1 MEIFKYIDIDEN
13 SRKPKYIQIVDSV
26 THNITQGNFVM
37 DQKMPSINMLSEE
50 FYLSRDTV
58 EKAYKILKERKIIN
72 SVRGK
77 GFYIARTHLISKI
90 NILFLIN
97 KLSSYKLQIYNAF
110 NRSIGANTHTDL
122 QIYHCDESLFLNLLE
137 KNIGAYDYYIIMS
150 HFKSDA
156 FKHIS
161 APENVVQAIKKIP
174 KEKLIMLDNLNEKID
189 GKIVKIYQDYEN
201 DIYNAL
207 IEGFKKIVKYK
218 KLVLVYPDKSVY
230 PYPKRIV
237 NGFRKFCIEKSLD
250 FEIIDEI
257 YDDMILKN
265 GDLFITI
272 VEDDLVNLIHQIR
285 ENEFEIGK
293 DIGVLSYNDTPL
305 KDLLGISVISTDFK
319 IMGETAAQMIL
330 NKEKGSIKNPFNFI
344 DRESM

>member
-1 MEIFKYIDIDEN
+1 MDVFKYLDIDGN

-26 THNITQGNFVM
+26 THNISQGNFLM
-37 DQKMPSINMLSEE
+37 DDKMPSINMLSEE

-58 EKAYKILKERKIIN
+58 EKAYKILKERKIIT

-77 GFYIARTHLISKI
+77 GFYIARTNLISKT
-90 NILFLIN
+90 NILFLVN

-110 NRSIGANTHTDL
+110 NLSIGGNSHTDL
-122 QIYHCDESLFLNLLE
+122 QIYHCDETLFLNLLE
-137 KNIGAYDYYIIMS
+137 KNKGAYDYYVIMS
-150 HFKSDA
+150 HFKSDD

-161 APENVVQAIKKIP
+161 APEKVLQVINKIP
-174 KEKLIMLDNLNEKID
+174 KDKLIMLDNLNNKID
-189 GKIVKIYQDYEN
+189 GKIVKVYQDFEN
-201 DIYNAL
+201 DIYNSL
-207 IEGFKKIVKYK
+207 IEGYKKIVKYK
-218 KLVLVYPDKSVY
+218 KLVMIYPDKSVY

-250 FEIIDEI
+250 FEVIDEI

-272 VEDDLVNLIHQIR
+272 AEDDLVNLINQIR
-285 ENEFEIGK
+285 DNEFTIGE

-305 KDLLGISVISTDFK
+305 KDLLGISVISTDFNT
-319 IMGETAAQMIL
+319 MGETAAQMIL
-330 NKEKGSIKNPFNFI
+330 NKEKGSVKNPFSFI
-344 DRESM
+344 DRKSM

>member
-1 MEIFKYIDIDEN
+1 MDINKYIDIDEN
-13 SRKPKYIQIVDSV
+13 SRKPKYVQIVDSV
-26 THNITQGNFVM
+26 TNNIALGNFKI
-37 DQKMPSINMLSEE
+37 DDKMPSINMLSEE

-58 EKAYKILKERKIIN
+58 EKAYKILKERKIII

-77 GFYIARTHLISKI
+77 GYYIARTTLISKT
-90 NILFLIN
+90 NILFLVN

-110 NRSIGANTHTDL
+110 NRSIGANSQTDL
-122 QIYHCDESLFLNLLE
+122 QIYHCDESLFLNILE
-137 KNIGAYDYYIIMS
+137 KFKGTYDYYIIMS

-161 APENVVQAIKKIP
+161 TPEKAVEAIKRIP
-174 KEKLIMLDNLNEKID
+174 KAKLILLDNIKTGIE
-189 GKIVKIYQDYEN
+189 GGIVKIYQDYEN

-207 IEGFKKIVKYK
+207 LEGHKKIANYK

-237 NGFRKFCIEKSLD
+237 HGFRKFCIEKSLD

-257 YDDMILKN
+257 YDDTVLKK

-285 ENEFEIGK
+285 DNEFEIGK

-305 KDLLGISVISTDFK
+305 KDLLGISVVSTDFK
-319 IMGETAAQMIL
+319 MMGETAAHMIL
-330 NKEKGSIKNPFNFI
+330 NNEKGEIKNPFNFI

>member
-1 MEIFKYIDIDEN
+1 MNIFKYIDIDEN
-13 SRKPKYIQIVDSV
+13 SRKPKYVQIVDSI
-26 THNITQGNFVM
+26 TDNITLGNFGV
-37 DQKMPSINMLSEE
+37 DDKMPSINMLSEE

-58 EKAYKILKERKIIN
+58 EKAYKILKDRKIIT

-77 GFYIARTHLISKI
+77 GFYITRTNLISKTT
-90 NILFLIN
+90 ILFLVN

-110 NRSIGANTHTDL
+110 NHNIGANSHTDL

-137 KNIGAYDYYIIMS
+137 KNKGAYDYYILMS

-161 APENVVQAIKKIP
+161 VTDKVVEAIKKIP
-174 KEKLIMLDNLNEKID
+174 KEKLILLDNINAGIE
-189 GKIVKIYQDYEN
+189 GEIVKIYQDYEN

-207 IEGFKKIVKYK
+207 IEGYKKIVKYK
-218 KLVLVYPDKSVY
+218 KLVLVYPAKSVY

-237 NGFRKFCIEKSLD
+237 HGFRKFCIEKSID
-250 FEIIDEI
+250 FEVIDEI

-272 VEDDLVNLIHQIR
+272 VEDDLVNLINQIR
-285 ENEFEIGK
+285 DNEFEIGK

-305 KDLLGISVISTDFK
+305 KNLLGISVVSTDFN
-319 IMGETAAQMIL
+319 IMGKTAAQMIL
-330 NKEKGSIKNPFNFI
+330 NNKKGSIKNPFNFI
-344 DRESM
+344 DRASM

>member
-1 MEIFKYIDIDEN
+1 MDIFKYIDIDEN
-13 SRKPKYIQIVDSV
+13 SRKPKYVQIVDSV
-26 THNITQGNFVM
+26 INNITLGNFNV
-37 DQKMPSINMLSEE
+37 DDKMPSINMLSVE

-58 EKAYKILKERKIIN
+58 EKAYKILKDRKVIA

-77 GFYIARTHLISKI
+77 GFYIARTNLISKT

-110 NRSIGANTHTDL
+110 NRAIGANSHTDL
-122 QIYHCDESLFLNLLE
+122 QIYHCDESLFLNLLQ
-137 KNIGAYDYYIIMS
+137 KNKGAYDYYIVMS

-161 APENVVQAIKKIP
+161 VTDKVVEAIKKIH
-174 KEKLIMLDNLNEKID
+174 KEKLILLDNIKVGVEGDI
-189 GKIVKIYQDYEN
+189 IKIYQDYEN

-207 IEGFKKIVKYK
+207 LEGFKKIVKYK
-218 KLVLVYPDKSVY
+218 KLVLVYPDKFVY

-237 NGFRKFCIEKSLD
+237 HGFRRFCIDKSLD

-257 YDDMILKN
+257 YDDMILKI

-272 VEDDLVNLIHQIR
+272 VEDDLVNLINQIR
-285 ENEFEIGK
+285 DNEFDIGK

-305 KDLLGISVISTDFK
+305 KDLLGISVVSTDFK
-319 IMGETAAQMIL
+319 TMGETAAQMIL
-330 NKEKGSIKNPFNFI
+330 NNSKGEVKNPFNFI

>member
-1 MEIFKYIDIDEN
+1 MEIFKHLDIDEN
-13 SRKPKYIQIVDSV
+13 SRKPKYIQIVDSI
-26 THNITQGNFVM
+26 THNISQGNFLIN
-37 DQKMPSINMLSEE
+37 DKMPSINSLSEE

-58 EKAYKILKERKIIN
+58 EKAYKILKDRNIIT

-77 GFYIARTHLISKI
+77 GFYIVRTNLILKI

-97 KLSSYKLQIYNAF
+97 KLSSYKLKIYNAF
-110 NRSIGANTHTDL
+110 NHSIGAQSHTDL
-122 QIYHCDESLFLNLLE
+122 QIYHCDDTLFLNLLE
-137 KNIGAYDYYIIMS
+137 ENKESYDYFVIMS
-150 HFKSDA
+150 HFKSDT

-161 APENVVQAIKKIP
+161 APDKVVTAIKKIP
-174 KEKLIMLDNLNEKID
+174 TKKLVMLDNLNDKIE
-189 GKIVKIYQDYEN
+189 GKIVNIYQDFEN

-207 IEGFKKIVKYK
+207 MQGYKNIVKYE
-218 KLVLVYPDKSVY
+218 KLVLVYPDRSVY
-230 PYPKRIV
+230 PYPKGIV
-237 NGFRKFCIEKSLD
+237 LGFRKFCIVKSLD

-272 VEDDLVNLIHQIR
+272 VEDDLVKLIKQIR
-285 ENEFEIGK
+285 DNEFTIGE

-330 NKEKGSIKNPFNFI
+330 NTKKGSVNNPFNFI
-344 DRESM
+344 ERKSM